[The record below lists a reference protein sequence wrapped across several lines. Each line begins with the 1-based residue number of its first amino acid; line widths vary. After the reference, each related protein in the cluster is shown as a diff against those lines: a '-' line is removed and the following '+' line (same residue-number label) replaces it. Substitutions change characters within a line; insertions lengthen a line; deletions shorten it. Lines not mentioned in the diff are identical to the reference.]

1 MRRQSERGSHMKELT
16 DILSEGLVGSRSR
29 NVASLG
35 EVVAGMFERL
45 LGYDEDARQMAF
57 MDILSMLEEDSIPL
71 VKEYSGRSWSP
82 IQIQSENPLIIVMSC
97 VSSQNERVIIMNS
110 VQLIHPMSR
119 RGVVICMYDR
129 NVTGSITGYERY
141 EDMQPVNFRDGQM
154 YLADTLPIWIVRKES
169 PVRGDLDAFME
180 RAYESSSKWRWS

>member
-1 MRRQSERGSHMKELT
+1 MSNLNSTAFH
-16 DILSEGLVGSRSR
+16 GLVGSRSR

-71 VKEYSGRSWSP
+71 VKEYSGRPWSP
-82 IQIQSENPLIIVMSC
+82 IQIQSENPLIIVMSY
-97 VSSQNERVIIMNS
+97 VSNPRRSAIIMNS

-119 RGVVICMYDR
+119 RGVVISMYDR
-129 NVTGSITGYERY
+129 SIAGSITGYEHY
-141 EDMQPVNFRDGQM
+141 EDMQPVNFRNGQM

-169 PVRGDLDAFME
+169 PVREYLDAFME
-180 RAYESSSKWRWS
+180 QAYESSIKWR